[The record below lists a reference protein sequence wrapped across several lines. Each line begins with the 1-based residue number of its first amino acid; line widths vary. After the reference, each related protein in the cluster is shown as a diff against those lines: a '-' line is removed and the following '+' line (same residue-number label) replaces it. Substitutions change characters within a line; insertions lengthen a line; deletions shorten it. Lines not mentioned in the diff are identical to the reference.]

1 MPKPTPKPK
10 GAGEGSNI
18 VNALEFIKGAS
29 ATQAETN
36 DYPEDVSVEKPAP
49 NRNRSQKE
57 PVKEVVKEPEVFVGV
72 RIPQSVADM
81 LQEYTENYALRSE
94 SKNFLMAEG
103 IRNEITA
110 RLKKAKKGR
119 G

>member
-1 MPKPTPKPK
+1 MPKPTPRPK

-18 VNALEFIKGAS
+18 VNAMDFIKGAS

-36 DYPEDVSVEKPAP
+36 DSTDDFPENKPATA
-49 NRNRSQKE
+49 NKKRAQKE
-57 PVKEVVKEPEVFVGV
+57 AVKEPEVFVGV

-103 IRNEITA
+103 IRNEITT
-110 RLKKAKKGR
+110 RLKKAKRGR